1 MRAQYS
7 KFGNLGEARFGTP
20 LGPLVV
26 QNTTSVRCLTG
37 FNNKSTTCRPRARA
51 LMNTWRSLRCKPGPV
66 HISLRRAS
74 VWQEL
79 QRI

>member
-37 FNNKSTTCRPRARA
+37 FNNKSTTCRPRAA
-51 LMNTWRSLRCKPGPV
+51 
-66 HISLRRAS
+66 
-74 VWQEL
+74 
-79 QRI
+79 RIDEHLA